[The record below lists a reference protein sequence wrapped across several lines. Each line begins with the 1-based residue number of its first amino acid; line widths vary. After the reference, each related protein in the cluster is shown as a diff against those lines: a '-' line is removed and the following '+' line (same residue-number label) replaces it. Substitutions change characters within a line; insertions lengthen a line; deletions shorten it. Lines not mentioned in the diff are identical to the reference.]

1 MKSKYH
7 IIFLLVFLIGV
18 SNLFSQITF
27 TATSSNGAWNLGTS
41 WDQTGCSSGCVAGVD
56 YPGVGDIAV
65 INPSYLIQVLGD
77 ESCAEVRLED
87 DFFFT
92 GMNAQLV
99 IQNGKSLT
107 VSGNVTLDEELAGG
121 SSRLTM
127 VATAVLNIGGLVTFN
142 STNNN
147 TYIRLTGAGILNLSG
162 DLSIAPNGFL
172 NAGGTG
178 ATVNFKG
185 TSAQTMLGSP
195 NAKYY
200 NVNINNSA
208 GVTLGSVLPSVN
220 LLGNI
225 NVEAG
230 FLDNGGFGI
239 TGLATKTFT
248 VADGATFKLSGSSV
262 LPTTIQHVFASTS
275 TVEFGGGSQTIGIP
289 NNGQDYGNLTISGT
303 GTKSLGG
310 GANRN
315 VLGVL
320 TVSSST
326 LALGTGADEITL
338 VSNASGTA
346 SLASISGAITG
357 TQLTVQRYVA
367 TALGTPNW
375 RELSSPLTGRTIA
388 DWNDDI
394 TTSGFTG
401 SDGEAKGF
409 ISMYAYDE
417 TVVGILD
424 SGYTAATNVTNTV
437 SPGQGFLAW
446 IQETSPITISVTGA
460 PNSGSVA
467 LPITYT
473 DDVGQP
479 ASEDGWNLLGNPFA
493 SIIDWTNLTRAGID
507 DGYWVFDPSSG
518 NYASWNETSSSGTLG
533 ANGNIAHSQG
543 FWAHATASPTLTVPQ
558 TAKTTAS
565 AGMFFKQKSAI
576 NSLSLN
582 LSSSINSYYDEA
594 VIRTDASAI
603 DALDVYDNQ
612 KLFTSN
618 PLEVPSLSILSS
630 DQEDLA
636 ISSIADLPVGNSIT
650 IPIRVKVGITGT
662 YTLTLD
668 GYSTFSLNSDVIL
681 EDLLT
686 STITDIKTNN
696 SYTFSIEDTTS
707 APRFLLHVRQGD
719 APTGIAD
726 EVDSENNVQVYPNPF
741 ETTTTF
747 RLKGELVNQPNSDI
761 QFMLYDQI
769 GRLVEDAKIE
779 NGVYIFNRNGLDSG
793 VYIYKII
800 SNGDNTLISSG
811 KLAIQ

>member
-248 VADGATFKLSGSSV
+248 VADGKSV
-262 LPTTIQHVFASTS
+262 V
-275 TVEFGGGSQTIGIP
+275 
-289 NNGQDYGNLTISGT
+289 
-303 GTKSLGG
+303 
-310 GANRN
+310 
-315 VLGVL
+315 
-320 TVSSST
+320 
-326 LALGTGADEITL
+326 
-338 VSNASGTA
+338 
-346 SLASISGAITG
+346 
-357 TQLTVQRYVA
+357 
-367 TALGTPNW
+367 
-375 RELSSPLTGRTIA
+375 
-388 DWNDDI
+388 
-394 TTSGFTG
+394 
-401 SDGEAKGF
+401 
-409 ISMYAYDE
+409 
-417 TVVGILD
+417 
-424 SGYTAATNVTNTV
+424 
-437 SPGQGFLAW
+437 
-446 IQETSPITISVTGA
+446 
-460 PNSGSVA
+460 
-467 LPITYT
+467 
-473 DDVGQP
+473 
-479 ASEDGWNLLGNPFA
+479 
-493 SIIDWTNLTRAGID
+493 
-507 DGYWVFDPSSG
+507 
-518 NYASWNETSSSGTLG
+518 
-533 ANGNIAHSQG
+533 
-543 FWAHATASPTLTVPQ
+543 
-558 TAKTTAS
+558 
-565 AGMFFKQKSAI
+565 
-576 NSLSLN
+576 
-582 LSSSINSYYDEA
+582 
-594 VIRTDASAI
+594 
-603 DALDVYDNQ
+603 
-612 KLFTSN
+612 
-618 PLEVPSLSILSS
+618 
-630 DQEDLA
+630 
-636 ISSIADLPVGNSIT
+636 
-650 IPIRVKVGITGT
+650 
-662 YTLTLD
+662 
-668 GYSTFSLNSDVIL
+668 
-681 EDLLT
+681 
-686 STITDIKTNN
+686 
-696 SYTFSIEDTTS
+696 
-707 APRFLLHVRQGD
+707 
-719 APTGIAD
+719 
-726 EVDSENNVQVYPNPF
+726 
-741 ETTTTF
+741 
-747 RLKGELVNQPNSDI
+747 
-761 QFMLYDQI
+761 
-769 GRLVEDAKIE
+769 
-779 NGVYIFNRNGLDSG
+779 
-793 VYIYKII
+793 
-800 SNGDNTLISSG
+800 
-811 KLAIQ
+811 